1 MANRAHAEKLGCLPA
16 LTGGDVLM
24 IAFDKPHCMGLCTY
38 PHTVQKHTV
47 NEGGAGIEKEKS
59 PAEEM
64 TASKDGTGCVSVES
78 LC

>member
-1 MANRAHAEKLGCLPA
+1 MANRAHAEKLGYLLV

-24 IAFDKPHCMGLCTY
+24 IAIDKPHCMWLCTH
-38 PHTVQKHTV
+38 PHTGQKYAV
-47 NEGGAGIEKEKS
+47 NEGRAGMEKEKS

-64 TASKDGTGCVSVES
+64 TSSKDVTACVSVES

>member
-1 MANRAHAEKLGCLPA
+1 MANRAHAEKLGCLLA
-16 LTGGDVLM
+16 LTGGDALM
-24 IAFDKPHCMGLCTY
+24 IPSDKPHCMGLCTY

-47 NEGGAGIEKEKS
+47 DEGGAGMEKGKS

-64 TASKDGTGCVSVES
+64 TSSKDATACVSVES